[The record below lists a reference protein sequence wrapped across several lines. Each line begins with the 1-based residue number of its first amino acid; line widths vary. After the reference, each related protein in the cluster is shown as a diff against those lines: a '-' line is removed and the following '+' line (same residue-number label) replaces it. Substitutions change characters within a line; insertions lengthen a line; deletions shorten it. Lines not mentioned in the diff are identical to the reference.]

1 MLLKNII
8 ARLDAELERL
18 EALREI
24 VSGLAQSRLPDLPLI
39 SPSERENMRTHTVT
53 ESSGEAPTLL
63 PTILAP
69 VKPRMPRAV
78 HRKPLAEKRAL
89 QSAIPSAPVVVS
101 AATLAREREMR
112 PATPAPRRPE
122 PVRLAKP
129 VEEGPSL
136 GALIRAMET
145 RSAKPNL

>member
-1 MLLKNII
+1 MLLKNIV

-18 EALREI
+18 EALRGI
-24 VSGLAQSRLPDLPLI
+24 IAGLAQSRLPDLPLV
-39 SPSERENMRTHTVT
+39 SPSEREDMRTHTVT
-53 ESSGEAPTLL
+53 EIPGEAPPLL

-69 VKPRMPRAV
+69 VKPRVPRAV
-78 HRKPLAEKRAL
+78 HRKPSAEKRAL
-89 QSAIPSAPVVVS
+89 QSAIPSTPVVVS

-112 PATPAPRRPE
+112 PAAPAPRKPE
-122 PVRLAKP
+122 PVRVAKP
-129 VEEGPSL
+129 ADEGPSL